1 MRGGLYLREAVHLME
16 QIHRTRR
23 LSAIDLVE
31 VNPQIGDEKDV
42 RITVEAAILVIQ
54 TALGHMRRGLM
65 VPKDV
70 TDMPLQTF
78 R

>member
-1 MRGGLYLREAVHLME
+1 MYLREAIHFME

-23 LSAIDLVE
+23 LTAIDLVE
-31 VNPQIGDEKDV
+31 VNPQIGDERDV
-42 RITVEAAILVIQ
+42 RITVEAAIHVIQ
-54 TALGHMRRGLM
+54 AALGHMRRGLM
-65 VPKDV
+65 VPKGV